1 MTRATV
7 ILTAVIFGL
16 SSPALAG
23 KGGGTGGGGGGQ
35 NTGNHA
41 PTSSPNAAAKKSTT
55 PVNVD
60 QVKGSVFVSARAAT
74 ARGPRRVRPKPIE
87 Y

>member
-23 KGGGTGGGGGGQ
+23 KGGGAGGGTGGGTGGGGGGQ

-41 PTSSPNAAAKKSTT
+41 PTSSPNAATKTNSKVFLSIRKSGG
-55 PVNVD
+55 NS
-60 QVKGSVFVSARAAT
+60 GASGRS
-74 ARGPRRVRPKPIE
+74 

>member
-41 PTSSPNAAAKKSTT
+41 PTSSPNAATKTNSKVFLSIRKSGG
-55 PVNVD
+55 N
-60 QVKGSVFVSARAAT
+60 SAVSGRS
-74 ARGPRRVRPKPIE
+74 